1 MTLHTDLRQSVP
13 FPDVE
18 TAWFWAMRE
27 IEARREGRPVDERLD
42 VIVKA
47 LDRLYRQRKIELAHA
62 RILRIWGERGRA
74 PNHRDA
80 GDLRLWR
87 EAIDRLTWPLKVKGI
102 IT

>member
-1 MTLHTDLRQSVP
+1 MTLHSDLRSALP

-18 TAWFWAMRE
+18 TAWFWAMHELSVDGPR
-27 IEARREGRPVDERLD
+27 DERLD
-42 VIVKA
+42 VIIKT

-74 PNHRDA
+74 PNHRDS

-87 EAIDRLTWPLKVKGI
+87 EAIDRLTWPLKTKGI
-102 IT
+102 VT